1 MVVLGNRLPAA
12 AKPGAPKPLNLPSKQ
27 SENGNGACPGRRPS
41 PLLALPI
48 PLSSPPAGH
57 MDGVTGEPTGG
68 EGGAPAPKDP
78 NESAWGVDL
87 AADAAAQRELAERE
101 EAERAY
107 AERSGGGG
115 VPDYAANL
123 SAAERE
129 RIAREASWAAAERK
143 RLEKPHVASSL
154 KARFEEGVFDESMD
168 DGYDGDETTRDG
180 GLFGS
185 KKSAADRA
193 LDQYIPDEVE
203 ERVAARTRPAAR
215 RTEWGA
221 DDDGDLPSLA
231 ELPPRAEPSVYEIE
245 KRNAFQRELEAAQE
259 DTRRREELRR
269 EAELRLRQRQAA
281 PVDRVRSV
289 DARLGGKGYAVAP
302 AARDDGRGERLSGGS
317 SAAQSAAATAAALGL
332 LPVANGDGYGGRP
345 RMQEAPPRRDLG
357 RDELRPLPGLAGARP
372 GGEVSRQAA
381 SDMSDVDI
389 KAKMRE
395 LAERRRAE
403 REREMQDEATA
414 QQQQLTGA
422 AAKLREL
429 ELRRQQ
435 RDGGAAAGARRAA
448 AARRRASRRGARAPR
463 RRRRAPRRA
472 PRPPRRRRRGTTATR
487 GMASAATRPAA
498 TSGAAIAPPAAPS
511 VTRAVRGTRSVTP
524 AARAPSIRERRRTA
538 AARPTLRRSRLSA
551 RCTTTTLGSAPTSCQ
566 RGGARRSTA

>member
-27 SENGNGACPGRRPS
+27 SENGNGACPRRRPS

-57 MDGVTGEPTGG
+57 VDGVTGEPTGG

-87 AADAAAQRELAERE
+87 AADAAAQRELRSARR
-101 EAERAY
+101 RARD

-185 KKSAADRA
+185 KKSVADRA

-231 ELPPRAEPSVYEIE
+231 ELPPRAEPSA
-245 KRNAFQRELEAAQE
+245 KS
-259 DTRRREELRR
+259 
-269 EAELRLRQRQAA
+269 
-281 PVDRVRSV
+281 RS
-289 DARLGGKGYAVAP
+289 GTP
-302 AARDDGRGERLSGGS
+302 S
-317 SAAQSAAATAAALGL
+317 
-332 LPVANGDGYGGRP
+332 
-345 RMQEAPPRRDLG
+345 
-357 RDELRPLPGLAGARP
+357 
-372 GGEVSRQAA
+372 
-381 SDMSDVDI
+381 
-389 KAKMRE
+389 
-395 LAERRRAE
+395 RRA
-403 REREMQDEATA
+403 
-414 QQQQLTGA
+414 
-422 AAKLREL
+422 
-429 ELRRQQ
+429 
-435 RDGGAAAGARRAA
+435 
-448 AARRRASRRGARAPR
+448 
-463 RRRRAPRRA
+463 
-472 PRPPRRRRRGTTATR
+472 
-487 GMASAATRPAA
+487 
-498 TSGAAIAPPAAPS
+498 
-511 VTRAVRGTRSVTP
+511 
-524 AARAPSIRERRRTA
+524 
-538 AARPTLRRSRLSA
+538 
-551 RCTTTTLGSAPTSCQ
+551 
-566 RGGARRSTA
+566 RGGAGRASGGTAA